1 MLDKIRAKLP
11 HIEINVEKFYSVGV
25 WLFGIVALM
34 NTLTYVNGFI
44 NPNPNVTIAMYISG
58 GASLLFNYL
67 IFGFFAYL
75 NSTLPPENLE
85 QGSLKE
91 MEEFM
96 YMDLTDKGG
105 KEI

>member
-1 MLDKIRAKLP
+1 VLNKIRDKLP
-11 HIEINVEKFYSVGV
+11 KIEININKFYYYGM

-34 NTLTYVNGFI
+34 NTLTFATNIVNKSFI
-44 NPNPNVTIAMYISG
+44 MPTIMVSAA
-58 GASLLFNYL
+58 ASLLFNYL